1 MESREARQFID
12 QLEAQLGAH
21 IGWRTFATWFASNDG
36 TIREYGVFLGILD
49 DGTLYLEDFDR
60 KPQILGFTIRP
71 RNPVEYVKYSL
82 RIPLGHIRSITR
94 VRKSHAVD
102 TCTTASRVPLCQAG
116 RLAEALLP
124 VVTQVELEDGS
135 CIYLELI
142 SHKEF
147 VNALTRAKGE

>member
-36 TIREYGVFLGILD
+36 TIREYGVFLGI
-49 DGTLYLEDFDR
+49 
-60 KPQILGFTIRP
+60 
-71 RNPVEYVKYSL
+71 
-82 RIPLGHIRSITR
+82 PLGHIRSVTR

-124 VVTQVELEDGS
+124 VVTQVELEDGA